1 MLAGHDVSWVEREGW
16 KGVENGRLL
25 ALVAERFDV
34 LLTADANMAYQNDLS
49 QFDVSLIVLPTNNLG
64 VLRERAADVVAAL
77 DRVASLNARIL
88 VTIGEGSDPIIVPT
102 GA

>member
-1 MLAGHDVSWVEREGW
+1 MFLDENVPRPFRRMLAGHDVSWVEREGW

-49 QFDVSLIVLPTNNLG
+49 
-64 VLRERAADVVAAL
+64 
-77 DRVASLNARIL
+77 
-88 VTIGEGSDPIIVPT
+88 
-102 GA
+102 